1 MCSNKACG
9 RECSCQK
16 KSHKNNCIEEPV
28 LNEIYQY
35 FDLLEKRDLSETLRK
50 IHKNTNDNEG
60 KQIRELEKN
69 IKEYSNKNDLL
80 KEEIMNVITGKS
92 TFTRELISE
101 LMEENKQKIENFQ
114 KQKIRLEH
122 LKKQKEVDFEQML
135 KMKSMIPDWKEVLKN
150 ASCER
155 KKMILS
161 AMIKE
166 IVVYDH
172 KIDIHLRIS
181 FNEFLRT
188 AQKLGSGKNSKFA
201 KNLCNTRTN

>member
-1 MCSNKACG
+1 M
-9 RECSCQK
+9 
-16 KSHKNNCIEEPV
+16 
-28 LNEIYQY
+28 
-35 FDLLEKRDLSETLRK
+35 SEYVRK

-60 KQIRELEKN
+60 KQIRELERN
-69 IKEYSNKNDLL
+69 IKECSNRNDLL

-92 TFTRELISE
+92 TLTRELISD
-101 LMEENKQKIENFQ
+101 LMEENKQKIEEFQ
-114 KQKIRLEH
+114 KQKIRLEQ

-150 ASCER
+150 CSIER

-166 IVVYDH
+166 IVVYDN

-181 FNEFLRT
+181 FDEFLRT
-188 AQKLGSGKNSKFA
+188 AQKLGSEKNSKFA
-201 KNLCNTRTN
+201 RNLCNTRTNQLNSSLGSF